1 MSMKSCPN
9 CSRENDDDA
18 AQCAGCGMKFEIEQ
32 SSPKFSD
39 PMPRAHKWQLW
50 LGAWGLVAI
59 ATLVIHPA
67 YLLAVPFFPVGLLD
81 WLPHGE
87 EKAIEGWMIGAWV
100 IGWMLYVFLS
110 AAMFASKRMGIFFI
124 IYVIFCVLLA
134 LNVVGCQ
141 RVMQAASGI
150 H

>member
-1 MSMKSCPN
+1 MNMKSCPN
-9 CSRENDDDA
+9 CARENNDEA
-18 AQCAGCGMKFEIEQ
+18 AQCAGCGMKLEAER
-32 SSPKFSD
+32 SPKFGD

-50 LGAWGLVAI
+50 LGAWSLAAVAM
-59 ATLVIHPA
+59 LVIHPA

-87 EKAIEGWMIGAWV
+87 EKTIKGWMIGAWAV
-100 IGWMLYVFLS
+100 GWMLYVFLS
-110 AAMFASKRMGIFFI
+110 AAMFTSKRTGIFFI

-134 LNVVGCQ
+134 LNVIGCQ
-141 RVMQAASGI
+141 HVMQSASGI

>member
-1 MSMKSCPN
+1 MIMKSCPN
-9 CSRENDDDA
+9 CSRENGGEA
-18 AQCAGCGMKFEIEQ
+18 EQCEGCGTKFEGERG
-32 SSPKFSD
+32 SPKFGD
-39 PMPRAHKWQLW
+39 PMPMPHKWQFW
-50 LGAWGLVAI
+50 LGAWCLVAI

-67 YLLAVPFFPVGLLD
+67 YILAVPFFPVGLLD

-100 IGWMLYVFLS
+100 VGWMIYVFLS
-110 AAMFASKRMGIFFI
+110 MAMFAAKRTGIFFI
-124 IYVIFCVLLA
+124 IYVIFCVLLV